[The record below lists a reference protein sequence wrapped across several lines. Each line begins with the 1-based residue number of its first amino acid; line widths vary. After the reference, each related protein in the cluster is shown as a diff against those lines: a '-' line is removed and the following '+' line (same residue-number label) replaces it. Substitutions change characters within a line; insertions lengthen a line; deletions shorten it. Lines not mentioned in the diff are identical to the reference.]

1 MRRIT
6 GWLVVGHGPTNRA
19 SATVEE
25 DETGTETDEERAAKK
40 LDDLA
45 TAFERNR
52 TAKRRHSEI
61 HQGKTLWTEALRTGE
76 VQIGNDRLPNGVT
89 KAIKSPIDSSTCR
102 QLEAALRE
110 RMLVIVRTAR
120 RDDAKNAAQLLASM
134 TRGDRVRENALFDA
148 ISAREPTHGAQS
160 DFDQGAIALNALH
173 ASITEHG
180 VDENAC
186 ERASTA
192 IRQVGMGP
200 VSSKSARDSL
210 MWCLRRLIEQDSANT
225 RPGAGLVLQGLEAGL
240 AELVKRTGDRML
252 VGEHARTMRIYAL
265 RHLARRDPE
274 QAVEYWM
281 STIEQLMLVTGPG
294 REAVKYATLSR
305 EPVTFEALRG
315 DAEAR
320 VTDYIRNEY
329 VQHNRSWFV
338 TYDDYGTIE
347 RSSLGHANS
356 GRTGNTT
363 ALSHCYERS
372 CGRTHARSTQ

>member
-1 MRRIT
+1 
-6 GWLVVGHGPTNRA
+6 
-19 SATVEE
+19 
-25 DETGTETDEERAAKK
+25 
-40 LDDLA
+40 
-45 TAFERNR
+45 
-52 TAKRRHSEI
+52 
-61 HQGKTLWTEALRTGE
+61 
-76 VQIGNDRLPNGVT
+76 
-89 KAIKSPIDSSTCR
+89 
-102 QLEAALRE
+102 
-110 RMLVIVRTAR
+110 MLVIVRTAR

-134 TRGDRVRENALFDA
+134 TRGDRVRGNALFDA

-180 VDENAC
+180 VDENAR

-200 VSSKSARDSL
+200 VSSESARDSL

-305 EPVTFEALRG
+305 EPVTFEAREALWFLQALTKLKTIPEGADTKALNGLEERLRTRMG
-315 DAEAR
+315 GLAKDERMR
-320 VTDYIRNEY
+320 VADQIKQR
-329 VQHNRSWFV
+329 
-338 TYDDYGTIE
+338 IE
-347 RSSLGHANS
+347 ELRAVLEELLEETKS
-356 GRTGNTT
+356 
-363 ALSHCYERS
+363 
-372 CGRTHARSTQ
+372 

>member
-1 MRRIT
+1 MWDPHTGTCCEPRATAKRSGAAASVQYEDEQLTIKVKTRTQEASREWMRRIT

-25 DETGTETDEERAAKK
+25 DETGTETDEERAANK

-102 QLEAALRE
+102 QLKAALRE

-180 VDENAC
+180 VDENAR
-186 ERASTA
+186 ERVSTA

-225 RPGAGLVLQGLEAGL
+225 GQGRDWSSKDS
-240 AELVKRTGDRML
+240 KR
-252 VGEHARTMRIYAL
+252 A
-265 RHLARRDPE
+265 
-274 QAVEYWM
+274 
-281 STIEQLMLVTGPG
+281 
-294 REAVKYATLSR
+294 SR
-305 EPVTFEALRG
+305 
-315 DAEAR
+315 
-320 VTDYIRNEY
+320 
-329 VQHNRSWFV
+329 
-338 TYDDYGTIE
+338 
-347 RSSLGHANS
+347 NS
-356 GRTGNTT
+356 
-363 ALSHCYERS
+363 
-372 CGRTHARSTQ
+372 